1 MKTTLIILGIV
12 LFPMILYLVFALL
25 GFADMGL
32 NKVFDRI
39 ALAKTENEAED
50 EHTVTRTGYSKRRK
64 ALRRAILFIVLAIFV
79 ATTVFAFVFEGK
91 FAGVAMLILSLAIT
105 WIPLFV
111 YLQAELTY
119 EIIEDDGIIV
129 RRITSKK
136 KIKYSD
142 MAYYKAERG
151 MYPEWTD
158 LYVYSESGKRLIR
171 VIDGRIGTQAL
182 VNALEAHGIKKE
194 IYWLSDK
201 QGKKH
206 T

>member
-1 MKTTLIILGIV
+1 
-12 LFPMILYLVFALL
+12 
-25 GFADMGL
+25 
-32 NKVFDRI
+32 
-39 ALAKTENEAED
+39 
-50 EHTVTRTGYSKRRK
+50 
-64 ALRRAILFIVLAIFV
+64 
-79 ATTVFAFVFEGK
+79 
-91 FAGVAMLILSLAIT
+91 
-105 WIPLFV
+105 
-111 YLQAELTY
+111 
-119 EIIEDDGIIV
+119 
-129 RRITSKK
+129 
-136 KIKYSD
+136 
-142 MAYYKAERG
+142 